1 MIKKTIILNGS
12 LRKNWNTALIL
23 KEAQRGDAP
32 RQYFDTWYQAK
43 AKELTQ
49 SFSALNGRVELLPC
63 CDTLQVKDYSR
74 FNMAGF
80 DEKHKKEM
88 RAKQF
93 PLDLENAFQ
102 MGTRL
107 G

>member
-43 AKELTQ
+43 AKELAQ
-49 SFSALNGRVELLPC
+49 SFSALNGRVELL
-63 CDTLQVKDYSR
+63 
-74 FNMAGF
+74 
-80 DEKHKKEM
+80 
-88 RAKQF
+88 QF